1 MGINFRRAAL
11 AAAAVPLFCV
21 GFLTGGAAADEKM
34 AHLALVERA
43 TSDVVSDT
51 GEKGDSVGD
60 VLTFSNEMYD
70 ESNTTKVG
78 SDNGY
83 CVRTAKGMAWE
94 CTFTV
99 ALDDGSISV
108 EGPFYDGQD
117 SVMSVIGGTGK
128 YAKVRGE
135 MKLHAR
141 DAEGSAY
148 DFVFDLHH

>member
-1 MGINFRRAAL
+1 MRINIRLAVL
-11 AAAAVPLFCV
+11 AAIAAPLFCS
-21 GFLTGGAAADEKM
+21 GLFIGAVSAAETE
-34 AHLALVERA
+34 HLALVERA

-60 VLTFSNEMYD
+60 VLTFANEMYD
-70 ESNTTKVG
+70 EADKNKVG

-83 CVRTAKGMAWE
+83 CVRTAKAMAWE

-99 ALDDGSISV
+99 SLEGGQISV
-108 EGPFYDGQD
+108 EGPFYDGGD

-141 DAEGSAY
+141 DAEGTAY